1 MMHLF
6 QVSLMG
12 QLAET
17 YGFYPVLRGD
27 SDAALKTVPNEGG
40 ESLLVGDSTEAWIF
54 HILRQDP
61 AKSHLFITANLFPSS
76 PPSAALTPYSDGG
89 QGAIWCAQRVEDDE
103 FVVVANMM
111 VIRNVDL
118 TDVQVNAFR
127 GWV

>member
-1 MMHLF
+1 MHLF

-61 AKSHLFITANLFPSS
+61 AKKPSLYNRKPVPLLS
-76 PPSAALTPYSDGG
+76 SKRSSNTLQRWWSRRDLVRSEGGRRRVRCCGQHDGHQECG
-89 QGAIWCAQRVEDDE
+89 LD
-103 FVVVANMM
+103 
-111 VIRNVDL
+111 
-118 TDVQVNAFR
+118 
-127 GWV
+127 